1 MKKQETYGSNKN
13 SFQTPHGWKFNNN
26 KANPW
31 NGKLVLIRH
40 FNGRTVYEGH
50 ERLIAKKFF
59 NFRKTPVMNSRRDF
73 LQKITASALAV
84 PFINDW
90 SSEVLGTINRRT
102 YQGPMLRVA
111 IMGLGSY
118 GTRVAEAMQACTK
131 AKLVGVVSGT
141 PSKIKDWQQKYDIP
155 EKNCYNYETF
165 DQLKNNPDIDAVY
178 IITPNGLHHD
188 QAIRVAAAG
197 KHVISEKP
205 MAINAKEGQ
214 EMVDA
219 CKKANVNLLVGYRMH
234 FEAKTLEI
242 IRMRKDGEFGKVLFF
257 QGLSGFKIGDPKQ
270 WRLNKQLAG
279 GGAMMDIGIYSINGA
294 RYMIGEEPQWVT
306 AQEVKTDHEKFKD
319 GVDETIQ
326 FQMGFPGGAVASCLS
341 TYSMNNL
348 DRFFLNGEKG
358 FAELQPST
366 GYGPIQGRTHKGELT
381 QPHIT
386 HQTVQMD
393 EMADIILAGKKPV
406 VPVNGEEGVKDL
418 KIIDAIFLAA
428 KTRNKVDLAL

>member
-1 MKKQETYGSNKN
+1 
-13 SFQTPHGWKFNNN
+13 
-26 KANPW
+26 
-31 NGKLVLIRH
+31 
-40 FNGRTVYEGH
+40 
-50 ERLIAKKFF
+50 
-59 NFRKTPVMNSRRDF
+59 MNSRRDF

-84 PFINDW
+84 PFLNNWRPEEQVPDP
-90 SSEVLGTINRRT
+90 RRSKD
-102 YQGPMLRVA
+102 GPMLRVA

-118 GTRVAEAMQACTK
+118 GTRVAEAMQSCTK

-141 PSKIKDWQQKYDIP
+141 PSKIKDWQQKYKIP

-178 IITPNGLHHD
+178 VITPNALHHD
-188 QAIRVAAAG
+188 QVIRVARAG
-197 KHVISEKP
+197 KHAICEKP

-219 CKKANVNLLVGYRMH
+219 CKKANVSLLVGYRMH

-242 IRMRKDGEFGKVLFF
+242 LRMRKEGEFGKILFF
-257 QGLSGFKIGDPKQ
+257 QGLSGFRIGNPSQ

-279 GGAMMDIGIYSINGA
+279 GGAMMDIGIYSINGS
-294 RYMIGEEPQWVT
+294 RYMIGEEPIWVT
-306 AQEVKTDHEKFKD
+306 AQEVKTDREKFND

-326 FQMGFPGGAVASCLS
+326 FQLGFPGGAVASCLS
-341 TYSMNNL
+341 TYTMNNL
-348 DRFFLNGEKG
+348 DSFFLNGEKG
-358 FAELQPST
+358 FAELQPAT

-381 QPHIT
+381 HPHIT

-393 EMADIILAGKKPV
+393 EMAEIILNGKQPV

-418 KIIDAIFLAA
+418 KIIDSIYLAA
-428 KTRNKVDLAL
+428 KTGSKVDLML